1 MKVSG
6 SDPRKIREIAKV
18 LNDEKKVYDQ
28 VIHETNLELD
38 KTENTTQWV
47 SKEINDKLGHLAGTA
62 EQKQIDNEKNKNK
75 PCNNS

>member
-1 MKVSG
+1 M
-6 SDPRKIREIAKV
+6 
-18 LNDEKKVYDQ
+18 
-28 VIHETNLELD
+28 IHETNLELD